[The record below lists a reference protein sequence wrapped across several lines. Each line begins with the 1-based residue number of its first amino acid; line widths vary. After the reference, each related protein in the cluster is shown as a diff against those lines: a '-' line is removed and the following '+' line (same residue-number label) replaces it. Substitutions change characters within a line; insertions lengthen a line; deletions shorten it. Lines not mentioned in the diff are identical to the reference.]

1 MRHMEN
7 FKASRRMVMAGA
19 AGRSS
24 GVGERRK
31 KRALDA
37 FRNELAD
44 LDAEEIQARLDGN
57 RIRSAERRA
66 MARDRLRALRSKDAA
81 AAPRVDERGDENEHE
96 GRGGDDGEPHRDET
110 RDDERAAAE
119 GAAVREKESPEK
131 QPREKQPG
139 NGQDQLGDAAGEDVV
154 TEQDEAQALPLAR
167 RIGRLVGMTAAVGG
181 VVLAGAW
188 LIRR

>member
-1 MRHMEN
+1 
-7 FKASRRMVMAGA
+7 MVMAGA
-19 AGRSS
+19 AGRGS

-31 KRALDA
+31 KRALEA

-66 MARDRLRALRSKDAA
+66 MARERLRTLRAKEATAAPGPHEDADKPVNSAGLVSDDQQGDDQQGDERPPAEAARSREKDTGNGADNGVDNGVDRAADAGVDEVVTEEDAA
-81 AAPRVDERGDENEHE
+81 A
-96 GRGGDDGEPHRDET
+96 
-110 RDDERAAAE
+110 
-119 GAAVREKESPEK
+119 S
-131 QPREKQPG
+131 
-139 NGQDQLGDAAGEDVV
+139 
-154 TEQDEAQALPLAR
+154 LPLAR